1 MRLFNLFFFL
11 ITFFCDNDIISYA
24 KELEI
29 TKTPKYNEYKEG
41 WYLHDVLAHCPNK
54 QELIDNKF
62 NEDFITWSHEGSHQ
76 VNAFN
81 SVYGKQ
87 QAIYLTNGG
96 HAVIK
101 DPGVQYEKIRELV
114 PKTHY
119 TFKTY
124 FIDQPEQNRKYRI
137 QAKLDGYVSTMYLF
151 DEHSAYINGALVG
164 NQYKLQGTQSEV
176 ENAYIFTLYCGYVL
190 YYCESHGVPYDEQ
203 ILLLYKHQ
211 FSRLKSIS
219 SDEKHLRTL
228 REDKIGKFL
237 EKILDLSPKKGV

>member
-1 MRLFNLFFFL
+1 MYKYLIFFL
-11 ITFFCDNDIISYA
+11 ITLFTDNEIVSYA

-29 TKTPKYNEYKEG
+29 NKTPSYGTYKDN
-41 WYLHDVLAHCPNK
+41 WYLHDILSHCPNK
-54 QELIDNKF
+54 KELIDNKF
-62 NEDFITWSHEGSHQ
+62 NEDLITWAHEATHQ
-76 VNAFN
+76 INIFN
-81 SVYGKQ
+81 SMYGKTC
-87 QAIYLTNGG
+87 AIYLTNGG

-101 DPGVQYEKIRELV
+101 DPGIPYERIRELV

-124 FIDQPEQNRKYRI
+124 FIDQPELNRKYRI
-137 QAKLDGYVSTMYLF
+137 QAKLDGYVSTLYLF
-151 DEHSAYINGALVG
+151 DEYSAYINGSLVG
-164 NQYKLQGTQSEV
+164 KQYKLNGTESEI
-176 ENAYIFTLYCGYVL
+176 ENAYMFTLYCGYVIF
-190 YYCESHGVPYDEQ
+190 YCESHGVPYDEQ